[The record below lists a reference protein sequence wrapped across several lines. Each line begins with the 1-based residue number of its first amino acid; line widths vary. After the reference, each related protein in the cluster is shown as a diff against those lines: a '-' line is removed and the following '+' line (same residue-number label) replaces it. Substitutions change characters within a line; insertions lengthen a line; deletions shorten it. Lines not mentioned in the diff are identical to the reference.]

1 MTNSEQEPTAAR
13 ETIFFDG
20 HCGLCHALVRFT
32 ARRDREGWF
41 AFAPLGG
48 ATFRALVTHPPDPL
62 PDSAAV
68 HTTEGDVLFRSA
80 AVLHVLRRL
89 GGGWC
94 ALAAVKGLLPRA
106 FLDWGYDCIASLRRK
121 LLAPPPDT
129 CPLVPPALRSRFR
142 P

>member
-1 MTNSEQEPTAAR
+1 VTNSEQEPTAAR

-32 ARRDREGWF
+32 ARRDPAGWF

-48 ATFRALVTHPPDPL
+48 ETFRALVTHPPDPF

-68 HTTEGDVLFRSA
+68 HTTAGEVLFRSA

-89 GGGWC
+89 GGPWR
-94 ALAAVKGLLPRA
+94 ALGTVAGLLPRRL
-106 FLDWGYDCIASLRRK
+106 LDWKYDWVARLRRR
-121 LLAPPPDT
+121 LFAPPPDT
-129 CPLVPPALRSRFR
+129 CPLVPPALRSRFL

>member
-1 MTNSEQEPTAAR
+1 MTRLEPEASPAR

-20 HCGLCHALVRFT
+20 HCGLCHALVRFA
-32 ARRDREGWF
+32 ARRDRAGWF

-48 ATFRALVTHPPDPL
+48 ETFRALVLHPPEPL

-68 HTTEGDVLFRSA
+68 FTTAGDVLFRSA
-80 AVLHVLRRL
+80 AVLHVLQRL
-89 GGGWC
+89 GGGWH
-94 ALAAVKGLLPRA
+94 ALGAVAGVLPRSL
-106 FLDWGYDCIASLRRK
+106 LDWGYDCVARLRRK
-121 LLAPPPDT
+121 LLAPPKDA